1 MKRTAS
7 INLFL
12 SATISL
18 LLFACKK
25 GFNDAQTNP
34 SLSESNQRSSLTS
47 LTTRTIYIGGSESGQ
62 AKYWI
67 DNGSGTPTSV
77 SLNGGGVNGIV
88 ATGGHVYACGSATN
102 PATGIPVAAYWVDG
116 NPTPTYL
123 PSGTHFSYASGIAVV
138 GGHVYV
144 TARVDAFLNI
154 GEYWVDG
161 VRVSLGSG
169 EANGISADG
178 NNLYIVNSGSTPS
191 YWKVDVTNPASPVTT
206 LVTLPPLQNQ
216 PNLHP
221 HAAVIA
227 AYGGN
232 VYTAGGYSASIEKAV
247 RWINTGTPV
256 ELNAQIGTRAL
267 AIAADA
273 FGSYVAGT
281 CWTDFNNPKIGYWDQ
296 FGGPDFFGLGVQ
308 TTAYMGI
315 TTDPATGEVF
325 VCGTEIE
332 SGSSQAKA
340 KYWVRGMSSSST
352 LTLNSGSA
360 DAYAYCIALG
370 Q

>member
-25 GFNDAQTNP
+25 GFNDTQANP
-34 SLSESNQRSSLTS
+34 SLSESKQRSSLTS
-47 LTTRTIYIGGSESGQ
+47 LTTQIIYVGGSEGGQ
-62 AKYWI
+62 AKYWV

-77 SLNGGGVNGIV
+77 SLNGDRVNGIV
-88 ATGGHVYACGSATN
+88 AIGGHVYACGSATN
-102 PATGIPVAAYWVDG
+102 PVTGIPVAAYWVDG

-191 YWKVDVTNPASPVTT
+191 YWKVNVSDPANPVTT
-206 LVTLPPLQNQ
+206 LFTLPQLPNQ

-227 AYGGN
+227 AYGGD

-247 RWINTGTPV
+247 RWKNTGAPV

-267 AIAADA
+267 AITADA

-281 CWTDFNNPKIGYWDQ
+281 SWTDFNNPKIGYWDT
-296 FGGPDFFGLGVQ
+296 FGGPDFFGTGVQ
-308 TTAYMGI
+308 LTAYMGI
-315 TTDPATGEVF
+315 AKDPADVEVF
-325 VCGTEIE
+325 VCGSEIE
-332 SGSSQAKA
+332 PGSSQAKA
-340 KYWVRGMSSSST
+340 KYWVRGGSLST
-352 LTLNSGSA
+352 HVLNSGSA
-360 DAYAYCIALG
+360 DAFAYCIALG